1 MSDALK
7 QYSYFL
13 KIILAR
19 KRCFLFLA
27 MGIMTV
33 GVVLAFVLPK
43 KYEAETTV
51 FVDQNV
57 ITDLVKGIAVTPSVD
72 SKIKKLSVS
81 LLSRTML
88 TKVLSA
94 LDKDLVQNDKELAAY
109 IEDLTKRIRINYK
122 ERERVFKISLR
133 DSNPVFARDF
143 INTLT
148 RKYIDENTSSKRE
161 ESLEATVFLADQI
174 ETFKKRIDAADE
186 AINKYKSEKGLI
198 LATDDIYLR
207 GEIASAEKK
216 LEELSIRRSALEAK
230 KQLLEGHA
238 PDTGQLA
245 AAQARLASLR
255 ARYTD
260 LHPKVIAARAEVA
273 RLRSGQGSR
282 PRHTV
287 VAAPNGE
294 SPQML
299 QVEIDALREM
309 ENHQSK
315 IIDDSKALLREIPS
329 VRATLADLVRK
340 KENEALIYQQLVS
353 RYGQSEVSKQMELQ
367 DKSITFRILDPAI
380 LPLVPV
386 SPNRPLFIVASIVA
400 GFCLSFAIIWLL
412 DVIKGGVNSPNDLKQ
427 LHIPVFAVI
436 PHVPDCVQDH
446 KRQRQDRLLIGLTV
460 GYVMILLVV
469 ASADVLHLQDAALQM
484 KTSIHD
490 MLATIVGRH

>member
-1 MSDALK
+1 VSDALK
-7 QYSYFL
+7 QYTYFL
-13 KIILAR
+13 KIVLAR
-19 KRCFLFLA
+19 KRLFLFLA
-27 MGIMTV
+27 MGIMTL
-33 GVVLAFVLPK
+33 GLVLAYVLPK

-88 TKVLSA
+88 TKVLST
-94 LDKDLVQNDKELAAY
+94 LDKDLLQNERELETY
-109 IEDLTKRIRINYK
+109 IEDLTKRIRIHYK

-133 DSNPVFARDF
+133 DNNPVFARDF

-174 ETFKKRIDAADE
+174 ESFKKRIDAADE

-216 LEELSIRRSALEAK
+216 LEELSIRRSSLEAK
-230 KQLLEGHA
+230 KRLREERA
-238 PDTGQLA
+238 PDSSQLA
-245 AAQARLASLR
+245 EAQSRLASLR

-260 LHPKVIAARAEVA
+260 LHPKVTAAMAEVA
-273 RLRSGQGSR
+273 RLRSGKGSR
-282 PRHTV
+282 SRYS
-287 VAAPNGE
+287 AAATNEE

-309 ENHQSK
+309 ENHQTK
-315 IIDDSKALLREIPS
+315 IIDESKALLREIPS
-329 VRATLADLVRK
+329 VRATLTDLVRK

-367 DKSITFRILDPAI
+367 DKSITFRILDPAV
-380 LPLVPV
+380 LPLVPI
-386 SPNRPLFIVASIVA
+386 SPNRPLVIVASILA
-400 GFCLSFAIIWLL
+400 GFALSLGVIWLL
-412 DVIKGGVNSPNDLKQ
+412 DILKGGINSPNDLKG
-427 LHIPVFAVI
+427 LHLPIFAVI
-436 PHVPDCVQDH
+436 PHVPDCVKDH
-446 KRQRQDRLLIGLTV
+446 QRQRQDRRLVGLTI
-460 GYVMILLVV
+460 GYVIVLLVV
-469 ASADVLHLQDAALQM
+469 ACADMLHLQESAIQV

-490 MLATIVGRH
+490 ALATLVGRH